1 MRYPP
6 GLRTLDCYEKRCNKS
21 QYDSK
26 GWLVL
31 FQLAKFGK
39 AFYLFDFAGFFPPQ
53 QYRTDRLL
61 GGGLLALVFR
71 KPKVGQS
78 AKEPFDA
85 QSGE

>member
-1 MRYPP
+1 MVSSFSVGEIWQ
-6 GLRTLDCYEKRCNKS
+6 GLA
-21 QYDSK
+21 
-26 GWLVL
+26 L
-31 FQLAKFGK
+31 F
-39 AFYLFDFAGFFPPQ
+39 YFAGFFPVQ

-78 AKEPFDA
+78 AKETVDA